1 MKKYILLLFV
11 SLGFTSL
18 SAQNYKMKVTKT
30 NGETIEIAADAIQD
44 ITFETTQSPQK
55 QDRFITVAG
64 IKWATG
70 NLQYDKGKWKIADHQ
85 WDYFK
90 PRYGFHNS
98 SSEAYKYEIPQAEDQ
113 IDHFNYGVCGK
124 NALTYSNMIFANTTK
139 TDISGKMYTDDKLQH
154 ETNNFQEA
162 AFGDIAYW
170 ATNGKYRM
178 PRYREIL
185 ELTEKAS
192 WQFGYVVLEGNN
204 RLYGYLVT
212 NPETTPM
219 KNRVARELTKEEID
233 KGLFLPCAGSRYDN
247 TNAVKYAGYGGYY
260 FASILFEDAADWA
273 RSLQFDNDGV
283 YDNNGEDCRHG
294 NSIRPILVE

>member
-1 MKKYILLLFV
+1 
-11 SLGFTSL
+11 
-18 SAQNYKMKVTKT
+18 
-30 NGETIEIAADAIQD
+30 
-44 ITFETTQSPQK
+44 
-55 QDRFITVAG
+55 
-64 IKWATG
+64 
-70 NLQYDKGKWKIADHQ
+70 
-85 WDYFK
+85 
-90 PRYGFHNS
+90 
-98 SSEAYKYEIPQAEDQ
+98 
-113 IDHFNYGVCGK
+113 
-124 NALTYSNMIFANTTK
+124 
-139 TDISGKMYTDDKLQH
+139 
-154 ETNNFQEA
+154 
-162 AFGDIAYW
+162 
-170 ATNGKYRM
+170 M